1 MFCQLIFL
9 EFLLPPPH
17 LPNFCLS
24 EEKKNPGDN
33 ILKSYLFPIVFV
45 LRLLY
50 FTLYIFQLI
59 PFCSLFTYF
68 KIKNW
73 GNFSYLFRSI
83 ISLKVLLSNK
93 SLSFNCEILPIFDWE
108 SWKFLFLLYM
118 HLGDLMNSTNGF
130 YMQWFFNNWFLRKIE
145 PFPHVIYRHIF

>member
-1 MFCQLIFL
+1 MICLF
-9 EFLLPPPH
+9 LPPKILLFTATVEAEKQDVLSTHISRIPSATS
-17 LPNFCLS
+17 PPSKICLS

-130 YMQWFFNNWFLRKIE
+130 YMQ
-145 PFPHVIYRHIF
+145 